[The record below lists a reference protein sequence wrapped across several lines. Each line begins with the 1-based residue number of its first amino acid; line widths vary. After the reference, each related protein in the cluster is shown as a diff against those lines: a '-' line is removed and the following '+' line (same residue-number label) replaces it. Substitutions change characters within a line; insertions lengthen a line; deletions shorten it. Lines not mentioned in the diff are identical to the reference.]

1 MPRLC
6 RGIRLLRGTYLGK
19 PAPCQSG
26 NPLPIFTGMLTTDQ
40 FNDSWPAV
48 AHESWLCQDAFFRF
62 QKEGERQILAKTFGL
77 SPTRENNV
85 AAYSAYADFLQHL
98 HGTYMALFDMEVY
111 HGHIQAPPKKEIAK
125 AHDNFIR
132 NEADRR
138 QDPNTKVPVPKEVG
152 KDLRDIRNRTDHAG
166 HKRTNPK
173 AAGQITLQEFYRKYH
188 HPFIEVLYLQIA
200 SGYLDRHAAGG
211 KWDAIEGFSVI
222 AGEVAQRTSALE
234 DQIAYFGGILTTG
247 TSHIRLG
254 LIDENSV
261 DRRPEGLRFY
271 DLPVLG
277 APPWDAYQTWKKT
290 FQRAWK
296 TDRKGG
302 SLSSRVGRLTLLE
315 GSQRP
320 DSIIALSGSGLE
332 ETKYVLRL
340 GDPEATLENIVEFRP
355 GIEACIHEAGE
366 AWRAELTGA
375 HLDLVR
381 AQEERTAERERI
393 RKANRLSTT

>member
-1 MPRLC
+1 MGPRLANPE
-6 RGIRLLRGTYLGK
+6 I
-19 PAPCQSG
+19 PCKLFG
-26 NPLPIFTGMLTTDQ
+26 GMLTTDQ
-40 FNDSWPAV
+40 FNDSWAAA
-48 AHESWLCQDAFFRF
+48 AHESWLCRDAFFRF
-62 QKEGERQILAKTFGL
+62 QKEGERQVLAKTFGL
-77 SPTRENNV
+77 VPTRENNV

-111 HGHIQAPPKKEIAK
+111 HGHIPAPPKNDRSKIAE
-125 AHDNFIR
+125 AHDNFVC
-132 NEADRR
+132 NETDRK
-138 QDPNTKVPVPKEVG
+138 QNPNAKIPVPREIG
-152 KDLRDIRNRTDHAG
+152 KDLRDVRNRTDHTG

-222 AGEVAQRTSALE
+222 AGELAQRTSGLE
-234 DQIAYFGGILTTG
+234 DRIAYFGGILTTG

-254 LIDENSV
+254 LIDEHSV
-261 DRRPEGLRFY
+261 DRRPEGLRFF
-271 DLPVLG
+271 DLPILG

-296 TDRKGG
+296 VDRKGG
-302 SLSSRVGRLTLLE
+302 SLSSRLGRLTLLE
-315 GSQRP
+315 GAQRP
-320 DSIIALSGSGLE
+320 DTIVGLSSSGLG

-340 GDPEATLENIVEFRP
+340 GGHEATLENIVKCRSD
-355 GIEACIHEAGE
+355 IEACIHEAGD

-381 AQEERTAERERI
+381 AQEERTAEREQI
-393 RKANRLSTT
+393 REANRLSAS

>member
-1 MPRLC
+1 
-6 RGIRLLRGTYLGK
+6 
-19 PAPCQSG
+19 
-26 NPLPIFTGMLTTDQ
+26 LPVVTGMLTTDQ

-48 AHESWLCQDAFFRF
+48 AHESWLCRDAFFRF

-77 SPTRENNV
+77 APTRENNV
-85 AAYSAYADFLQHL
+85 TAYSAYADFLQHL

-111 HGHIQAPPKKEIAK
+111 HGHIPAPPKNDRIKIAV

-132 NEADRR
+132 NEMDRR
-138 QDPNTKVPVPKEVG
+138 QDPKAKAPVPKEIG
-152 KDLRDIRNRTDHAG
+152 KDLRDVRNRTDHAG

-188 HPFIEVLYLQIA
+188 RPFIEVLYLQIA

-211 KWDAIEGFSVI
+211 KWDAIEDFSVI
-222 AGEVAQRTSALE
+222 AGEVAQRTSGLE

-261 DRRPEGLRFY
+261 DRRPEGSKFY
-271 DLPVLG
+271 DLPILG
-277 APPWDAYQTWKKT
+277 APPWDAYQTWKNSLR
-290 FQRAWK
+290 RAWK
-296 TDRKGG
+296 LDRMGG
-302 SLSSRVGRLTLLE
+302 SLVSRVGRLTLLE

-340 GDPEATLENIVEFRP
+340 EDPPATLESIVACRP
-355 GIEACIHEAGE
+355 DIEACIHEAGD
-366 AWRAELTGA
+366 AWRAELNGA
-375 HLDLVR
+375 HLDLVQ

-393 RKANRLSTT
+393 RKANRRSKA